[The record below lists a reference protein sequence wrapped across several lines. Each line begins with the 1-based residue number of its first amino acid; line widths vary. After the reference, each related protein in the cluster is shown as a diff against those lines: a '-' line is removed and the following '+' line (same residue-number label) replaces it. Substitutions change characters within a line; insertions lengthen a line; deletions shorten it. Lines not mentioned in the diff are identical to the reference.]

1 LRGGKKSAIEMRSS
15 GAYVCMNGPRLETR
29 AEIKMFLNMGI
40 DIVGMTAMP
49 EAALAR
55 EAELCFSSLVV
66 ITNYAAGIAK
76 KRLTAT
82 EVIETM
88 KEAKTRVGHL
98 LLKTFQLIPGERRCS
113 CKDALKEARM

>member
-1 LRGGKKSAIEMRSS
+1 
-15 GAYVCMNGPRLETR
+15 VNGPRLETR

-55 EAELCFSSLVV
+55 ETELCLAGIGVV
-66 ITNYAAGIAK
+66 TNYAAGITK
-76 KRLTAT
+76 KRLTTT
-82 EVIETM
+82 EVIKTM
-88 KEAKTRVGHL
+88 EGAAKRVGNL
-98 LLKTFQLIPGERRCS
+98 LEKTFNLIPDERRCA